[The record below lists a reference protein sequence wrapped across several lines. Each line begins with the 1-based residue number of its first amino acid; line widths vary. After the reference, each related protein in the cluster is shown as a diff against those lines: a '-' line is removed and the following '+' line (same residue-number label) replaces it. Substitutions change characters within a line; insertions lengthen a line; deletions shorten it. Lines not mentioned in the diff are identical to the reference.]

1 MLTRPSRVGD
11 VYLSA
16 FLGQLHAEGYTIFE
30 VKGGCPPP
38 ATMGGT
44 RGMRVPR

>member
-44 RGMRVPR
+44 RGLRVPR